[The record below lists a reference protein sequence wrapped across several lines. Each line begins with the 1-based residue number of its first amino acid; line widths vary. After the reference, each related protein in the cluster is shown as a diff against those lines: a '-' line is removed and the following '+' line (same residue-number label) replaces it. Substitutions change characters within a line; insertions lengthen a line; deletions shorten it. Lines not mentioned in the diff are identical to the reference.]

1 MYLNKLQLAAM
12 VKAGKEMILAD
23 GEINANESTIGAQ
36 GLQKFRLNNAEFEDV
51 LKLSDSLKHT
61 EMISILSSMNYDQ
74 KKYVYGYL
82 ITIMAADEDIDDSEM
97 KLLKLISALA
107 DFPDVS
113 MTEAASFWMKN

>member
-1 MYLNKLQLAAM
+1 
-12 VKAGKEMILAD
+12 
-23 GEINANESTIGAQ
+23 
-36 GLQKFRLNNAEFEDV
+36 
-51 LKLSDSLKHT
+51 
-61 EMISILSSMNYDQ
+61 MISILSSLNYDQ

-82 ITIMAADEDIDDSEM
+82 ITIMAADEDIDASEM